1 MKPIVFLLGLFV
13 LPFTYVVHSADIA
26 DESDS
31 YLGQFYDISVELLV
45 DGEITSTPRMIVKVG
60 ERASIEVTSQNHEY
74 RILVQTK
81 PPQIESG
88 VVVVPVSFDFK
99 YEIEKESRAINSLV
113 NLPIGKTV
121 SLIGKTNTDA
131 EVQLNASISTIAES
145 PAWQSNF

>member
-99 YEIEKESRAINSLV
+99 YEIEK
-113 NLPIGKTV
+113 
-121 SLIGKTNTDA
+121 
-131 EVQLNASISTIAES
+131 
-145 PAWQSNF
+145 